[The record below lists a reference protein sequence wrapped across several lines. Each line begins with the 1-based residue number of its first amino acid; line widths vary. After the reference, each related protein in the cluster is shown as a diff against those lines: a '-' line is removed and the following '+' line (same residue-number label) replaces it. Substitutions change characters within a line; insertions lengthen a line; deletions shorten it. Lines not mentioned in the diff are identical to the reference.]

1 VKIQKSMG
9 MPFLASMTGVGLGSW
24 KSRVGGT
31 MDRLL
36 QGRLLVELKFNFIIA
51 FVLLRSCKCVVL

>member
-1 VKIQKSMG
+1 